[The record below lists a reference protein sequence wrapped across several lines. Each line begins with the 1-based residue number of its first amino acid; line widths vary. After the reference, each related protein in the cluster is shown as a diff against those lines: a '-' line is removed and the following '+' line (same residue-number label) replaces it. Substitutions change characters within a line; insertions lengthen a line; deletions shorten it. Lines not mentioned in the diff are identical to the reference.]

1 MVADALRYTQEARS
15 PRSIYEIYV
24 GSSPIL
30 NTNGSIVQLDRTYL
44 CERYNVSSN
53 LTGTTNLEES
63 SEIGIG
69 PAWKVGH
76 RGNLVCGFESHFL
89 C

>member
-15 PRSIYEIYV
+15 PRSICEIYM

-53 LTGTTNLEES
+53 LTGSDFYFFDYLIIENVFMF
-63 SEIGIG
+63 I
-69 PAWKVGH
+69 
-76 RGNLVCGFESHFL
+76 
-89 C
+89 